1 MAFHSIHFLP
11 GEQVWFLLSG
21 RRGGRKMSW
30 PAISQLCQYS
40 SLTNT
45 SMTQYRIESGS
56 KWESTQEAIHS
67 SRTAFHLT
75 AGLVDIADS
84 VCLDNPLMYL
94 PHCHMSLNSI
104 WCSHWQSLSSKLSKS
119 LTLDSPTRQRACPHL
134 KSLNVISMNDFL
146 WFLVGRSLLLTSCVG
161 AP

>member
-11 GEQVWFLLSG
+11 GEQVWFFLSG

-30 PAISQLCQYS
+30 PAISQLRQYS

-45 SMTQYRIESGS
+45 SMTQYRIKSGS
-56 KWESTQEAIHS
+56 KWESTEEAIHS

-94 PHCHMSLNSI
+94 PHCHMSLSSI

-119 LTLDSPTRQRACPHL
+119 LTLDSPTRQRASLEVAEWHWLSMISGWQIASAHFLCGCP
-134 KSLNVISMNDFL
+134 
-146 WFLVGRSLLLTSCVG
+146 
-161 AP
+161 